1 MNNFSLYYRMLL
13 SSGYIAWLRLS
24 SQFTRTLLGT
34 TWIGI
39 SLILTISILGLIY
52 GTLTGVSNWRSY
64 WIYASLGILCWNT
77 ISGSISN
84 SCSLLDRSRD
94 RLLNQYLPLSLFIIE
109 EWLYNCFIFLIGF
122 SMVFLLLIP
131 FNPNLFNIFLHGGW
145 LGLAN
150 ILLGCLFF
158 SLIISPLA
166 VILPDIC
173 QLTPIFLQISFLAS
187 PILFYKQSLGKLYWV
202 SNLNP
207 LYFWIRI
214 AREPYIGNLNLSLQ
228 ICFLVSQV
236 VLVFTLIIWVDKLQ
250 MKLVRRL

>member
-1 MNNFSLYYRMLL
+1 
-13 SSGYIAWLRLS
+13 
-24 SQFTRTLLGT
+24 
-34 TWIGI
+34 
-39 SLILTISILGLIY
+39 
-52 GTLTGVSNWRSY
+52 
-64 WIYASLGILCWNT
+64 
-77 ISGSISN
+77 
-84 SCSLLDRSRD
+84 
-94 RLLNQYLPLSLFIIE
+94 
-109 EWLYNCFIFLIGF
+109 
-122 SMVFLLLIP
+122 
-131 FNPNLFNIFLHGGW
+131 
-145 LGLAN
+145 
-150 ILLGCLFF
+150 
-158 SLIISPLA
+158 LIISPLA

>member
-1 MNNFSLYYRMLL
+1 
-13 SSGYIAWLRLS
+13 
-24 SQFTRTLLGT
+24 
-34 TWIGI
+34 
-39 SLILTISILGLIY
+39 
-52 GTLTGVSNWRSY
+52 
-64 WIYASLGILCWNT
+64 
-77 ISGSISN
+77 
-84 SCSLLDRSRD
+84 
-94 RLLNQYLPLSLFIIE
+94 
-109 EWLYNCFIFLIGF
+109 
-122 SMVFLLLIP
+122 
-131 FNPNLFNIFLHGGW
+131 
-145 LGLAN
+145 LAN